1 MKVTKFTSRVA
12 RAMMGLL
19 AAGTGVVAL
28 TSTPAQA
35 LDPSCLRT
43 NDTDVPLSA
52 WATVE
57 SRINIPAGCFAG
69 VGSQVRVD
77 VHIKHA
83 IAGDNLLYAVQA
95 DGTGLLLQDYS
106 RSSASEIN
114 ETYIWNTPAQSS
126 VGTWK
131 LQVTN
136 RSLYGTRGG
145 YIDSWTLTVITP
157 SCWRA
162 NYDDVTSDV
171 HVGGP
176 STPVSTSVSVAPVC
190 VGKASAA
197 MAIIVRLR
205 DADLGG
211 YDLRLF
217 RNDVEV
223 PMTVGHEEGDRT
235 TGIVTVSLTAN
246 GSQLDAAGTWKLRLT
261 TNQGKNVSVTM
272 DSWIL
277 YTSY

>member
-1 MKVTKFTSRVA
+1 MKITRIASRVA
-12 RAMMGLL
+12 RAAMGLL

-57 SRINIPAGCFAG
+57 SRINIPGGCFAG

-83 IAGDNLLYAVQA
+83 IAGDNFLYAVQA
-95 DGTGLLLQDYS
+95 DGTGRLLQDYS
-106 RSSASEIN
+106 LDGASEIN

-136 RSLYGTRGG
+136 RSLYGTQGA
-145 YIDSWTLTVITP
+145 YIDSWTLTVIMP

-171 HVGGP
+171 HVGKP
-176 STPVSTSVSVAPVC
+176 STPVSTSVTVARVC
-190 VGKASAA
+190 AGKASPM
-197 MAIIVRLR
+197 MAIVVRLK

-217 RNDVEV
+217 RNDVPV
-223 PMTVGHEEGDRT
+223 PVTVAHAEGDRT
-235 TGIVTVSLTAN
+235 TGIEVDLTAN
-246 GSQLDAAGTWKLRLT
+246 GSQLDAAGTWKLQLT
-261 TNQGKNVSVTM
+261 TAQGKNVSVTM